1 MRRLKRIFVY
11 LFIAIVMLYAGLC
24 GALIILQ
31 RSLIYYPQPRSNQT
45 GATMMTLKTEAGPV
59 FVSARPRPGPD
70 ALIYFGGNAEDVS
83 LNLPGFSAVFP
94 SHSIY
99 LLHYRGYGGSSGSPS
114 EKAFIADALALF
126 DQVHDQHKN
135 IVVVGRSLGT
145 GVAVHLASVRP
156 VARLVLITPFDSLG
170 DVAAWHYPYLPV
182 RWLLRDKF
190 NSGKYAPQVKAP
202 TRIIAAEEDEVIP
215 RASTELLRTRFR
227 NEVASYV
234 VIPACGHNTIS
245 DAADYLSL
253 LTNQ

>member
-45 GATMMTLKTEAGPV
+45 GATMMTLQTEAGPV

-70 ALIYFGGNAEDVS
+70 ALIYFEGNAEDVS
-83 LNLPGFSAVFP
+83 LNLPSFSAVFP

-135 IVVVGRSLGT
+135 IVVVGRSL
-145 GVAVHLASVRP
+145 
-156 VARLVLITPFDSLG
+156 
-170 DVAAWHYPYLPV
+170 
-182 RWLLRDKF
+182 
-190 NSGKYAPQVKAP
+190 
-202 TRIIAAEEDEVIP
+202 
-215 RASTELLRTRFR
+215 
-227 NEVASYV
+227 
-234 VIPACGHNTIS
+234 
-245 DAADYLSL
+245 
-253 LTNQ
+253 